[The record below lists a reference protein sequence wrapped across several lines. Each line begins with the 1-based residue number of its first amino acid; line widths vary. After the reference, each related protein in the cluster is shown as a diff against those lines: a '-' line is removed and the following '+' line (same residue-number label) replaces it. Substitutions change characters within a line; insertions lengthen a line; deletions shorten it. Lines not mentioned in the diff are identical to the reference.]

1 MQRIIQINIA
11 GRLIPIEEDA
21 YQSLKAYIASLEQQF
36 ANEEGKDEI
45 IQDIEDRI
53 AELFSFRLQTGA
65 PAIDLADVRKVIE
78 TLGPAHDLGDH
89 NNYINPNVPAHY
101 TNKQREEKTDTT
113 KAGRKLYRNP
123 HNRMLGGVCGGIGR
137 YFDIDP
143 VIIRLIF
150 ALFFIFAGAG
160 LLVYIVAWIVI
171 PVAKTPQQL
180 EEMHSGNPVS
190 IHDMAQNMSEELH
203 ELKKRGEKM
212 SRELRDFFSRKK

>member
-21 YQSLKAYIASLEQQF
+21 YLSLKAYITSLEQQF

-45 IQDIEDRI
+45 IQDIEYRI
-53 AELFSFRLQTGA
+53 AELFSFRLQSGA
-65 PAIDLADVRKVIE
+65 PAIDLADVRKVEE

-101 TNKQREEKTDTT
+101 TGTKSKEKSS
-113 KAGRKLYRNP
+113 AHRRLYRDP
-123 HNRMLGGVCGGIGR
+123 DNRMLGGVCGGIGR

-150 ALFFIFAGAG
+150 ALFAIFGGAG
-160 LLVYIVAWIVI
+160 ILVYIVAWAVV
-171 PVAKTPQQL
+171 PLAKTPQQL
-180 EEMHSGNPVS
+180 EDMRSGNPPS
-190 IHDMAQNMSEELH
+190 IHDMAQNMGEELYA
-203 ELKKRGEKM
+203 LKKRAEKM
-212 SRELRDFFSRKK
+212 SRELKDFFSRKK